1 MSQCRQWHSFIE
13 KGRQPQKH
21 KAKKK
26 QNTEYSVNVDTMT
39 LPLNL
44 VFQWNENQHPLWKS
58 PELKGV

>member
-21 KAKKK
+21 KAKNKK
-26 QNTEYSVNVDTMT
+26 QNTEYND